1 MNLMMRTVK
10 STVTIK
16 INWMSTTLPP
26 LLPAPLEDS
35 PLTSP
40 ANQDSSV
47 ISVTRE
53 CDQRGQSNQ
62 SDPTRGDTINV
73 KSPFGN
79 LQSRL

>member
-53 CDQRGQSNQ
+53 YDQRG
-62 SDPTRGDTINV
+62 DPTRGDTINV